1 MLASNKTFTKIY
13 VRVFYSSRNDKI
25 RRVNKFNILNVK
37 DLLEA
42 FIRTFT
48 SRKFAFMGTILI
60 PFVKESGLGGH
71 DFIMFAL
78 NKQQVLRGTLRLVC
92 KLQKEEVLLIN

>member
-1 MLASNKTFTKIY
+1 MQLFKVEVGEVQKTGTLAVLVSKTKPFTKIY

-37 DLLEA
+37 DLLKT

-48 SRKFAFMGTILI
+48 SRKFAFMSTILI
-60 PFVKESGLGGH
+60 PCVEESGLGGH
-71 DFIMFAL
+71 DLIMFC
-78 NKQQVLRGTLRLVC
+78 T
-92 KLQKEEVLLIN
+92 